1 MTTTTVTT
9 YAHSQPQSSGR
20 LASDQT
26 RSILVTGGS
35 SGVGGRAHRGP
46 GITRHQR
53 LHHSCNAR
61 FAENPATQIPLER
74 IEQYS
79 RFRSTPTIDQL
90 QTSTHSQLELRPLTT
105 RAEGSN
111 SISSAS
117 DIPTPQHQPPRN
129 MIATQSAPQILTA
142 ERRMAGAVD
151 GTPQSS
157 SSRRLSFPLSRTG
170 TQHSDRVGR
179 RLSTTSS
186 HATAHSW
193 HGSSGILANLPTPG
207 MLASLAGA
215 AHYTGN
221 PKYSQQ
227 EAVRASFGSK
237 NIVLE
242 GKRKQTVEDVLE
254 VRGLNSMHRI
264 GLMIVQLFC
273 AHPSLEIF
281 ERSWHRDAVFEDP
294 FTKCIGYREYAAQ
307 WYGLPKIAAQS
318 TTLQYRVL
326 SSTHSPHKIVFDQTQ
341 QYTLRYIKR
350 KKTIHSLVVL
360 ELDQDEKI
368 IKMEDKWNGE
378 DLPRKWGAV
387 WFRRLN
393 GKTIPFF
400 VRVPRPAPER
410 TPTPV

>member
-1 MTTTTVTT
+1 MTATTVTT
-9 YAHSQPQSSGR
+9 HVHAHTHSYSHSHPTGR
-20 LASDQT
+20 LVSDRN
-26 RSILVTGGS
+26 RSIMITGGS
-35 SGVGGRAHRGP
+35 NGVGGRAHHGP

-53 LHHSCNAR
+53 LHARNAR
-61 FAENPATQIPLER
+61 FAANPATQIPRER

-79 RFRSTPTIDQL
+79 RFRSTPALNQL
-90 QTSTHSQLELRPLTT
+90 QTSTTHNQLELRPLTT

-117 DIPTPQHQPPRN
+117 DIPTPQEQPSF
-129 MIATQSAPQILTA
+129 MTATRSAPQLLAA
-142 ERRMAGAVD
+142 ERRMAGAID

-157 SSRRLSFPLSRTG
+157 STRRLSFTLTRTG
-170 TQHSDRVGR
+170 TRHSDRTGR

-193 HGSSGILANLPTPG
+193 HGSSGVLANLPTPG

-221 PKYSQQ
+221 PKYTQQ

-237 NIVLE
+237 NVVLE
-242 GKRKQTVEDVLE
+242 GQRKQTVEDVLE
-254 VRGLNSMHRI
+254 
-264 GLMIVQLFC
+264 LFS

-294 FTKCIGYREYAAQ
+294 FTKCVGYKEYAAQ
-307 WYGLPKIAAQS
+307 WYGLPKIATNS

-341 QYTLRYIKR
+341 QYTFRYIKR
-350 KKTIHSLVVL
+350 KKTIHSLVVI
-360 ELDQDEKI
+360 ELDEEGKI
-368 IKMEDKWNGE
+368 IKMEDRWNGE
-378 DLPRKWGAV
+378 KLPRKWGAI
-387 WFRRLN
+387 WLRRLN
-393 GKTIPFF
+393 GKTAPFL

>member
-1 MTTTTVTT
+1 MTTTTVTAHT
-9 YAHSQPQSSGR
+9 HAHSHSHSYSHSGR
-20 LASDQT
+20 LANDRT
-26 RSILVTGGS
+26 RSILIAGGS
-35 SGVGGRAHRGP
+35 NGVGGRAHHGP

-53 LHHSCNAR
+53 LHSTRSAR
-61 FAENPATQIPLER
+61 FAANPATQIPLER

-79 RFRSTPTIDQL
+79 RFRSTPTVDQL
-90 QTSTHSQLELRPLTT
+90 QASTTHNQLELRPLTT
-105 RAEGSN
+105 VTTRGEASN

-117 DIPTPQHQPPRN
+117 DIPTPQHQRPGN
-129 MIATQSAPQILTA
+129 ITATRSAPQLLAA
-142 ERRMAGAVD
+142 ERRMAGAID

-157 SSRRLSFPLSRTG
+157 STRRLSFTLTRTG
-170 TQHSDRVGR
+170 TRHSDRTGR

-237 NIVLE
+237 NVVLE

-254 VRGLNSMHRI
+254 
-264 GLMIVQLFC
+264 LFC

-281 ERSWHRDAVFEDP
+281 DRSWHRDAVFEDP
-294 FTKCIGYREYAAQ
+294 FIKCVGFKEYAAQ

-350 KKTIHSLVVL
+350 KKTIHSLVII
-360 ELDQDEKI
+360 ELDEDGKI
-368 IKMEDKWNGE
+368 IKMEDRWNGE
-378 DLPRKWGAV
+378 EPPSKWGAI
-387 WFRRLN
+387 WLRRLN
-393 GKTIPFF
+393 GKTAPFF
-400 VRVPRPAPER
+400 VRVPRPVPER

>member
-1 MTTTTVTT
+1 M
-9 YAHSQPQSSGR
+9 
-20 LASDQT
+20 
-26 RSILVTGGS
+26 ITGGS
-35 SGVGGRAHRGP
+35 NGAGGRAHHGP

-53 LHHSCNAR
+53 LQTSRSAR
-61 FAENPATQIPLER
+61 FAANPATQIPLER

-79 RFRSTPTIDQL
+79 RFRSTPTINQL
-90 QTSTHSQLELRPLTT
+90 QASTTHTQLELRPLTT
-105 RAEGSN
+105 ATTRAGGSN

-117 DIPTPQHQPPRN
+117 DIPTPQQRPSN
-129 MIATQSAPQILTA
+129 MTATRSAPQLLTA
-142 ERRMAGAVD
+142 ERRMAGAID
-151 GTPQSS
+151 STPQSS
-157 SSRRLSFPLSRTG
+157 STRRLSFTLTRTG
-170 TQHSDRVGR
+170 TRHSDRTGR

-186 HATAHSW
+186 HATTHSW

-221 PKYSQQ
+221 PRYSQQ
-227 EAVRASFGSK
+227 EAVRAGFGSK
-237 NIVLE
+237 NVVLE

-254 VRGLNSMHRI
+254 
-264 GLMIVQLFC
+264 LFC

-281 ERSWHRDAVFEDP
+281 DRSWHRDAVFEDP
-294 FTKCIGYREYAAQ
+294 FTKCVGYKEYAAQ
-307 WYGLPKIAAQS
+307 WYGLPKITRQS

-360 ELDQDEKI
+360 ELDEDGKI
-368 IKMEDKWNGE
+368 IKMEDRWNGE
-378 DLPRKWGAV
+378 ELPRKWGAV
-387 WFRRLN
+387 WLRRLN
-393 GKTIPFF
+393 GKTAPLF

-410 TPTPV
+410 TPHTRITLL

>member
-1 MTTTTVTT
+1 
-9 YAHSQPQSSGR
+9 
-20 LASDQT
+20 
-26 RSILVTGGS
+26 
-35 SGVGGRAHRGP
+35 
-46 GITRHQR
+46 
-53 LHHSCNAR
+53 
-61 FAENPATQIPLER
+61 
-74 IEQYS
+74 
-79 RFRSTPTIDQL
+79 
-90 QTSTHSQLELRPLTT
+90 
-105 RAEGSN
+105 
-111 SISSAS
+111 
-117 DIPTPQHQPPRN
+117 
-129 MIATQSAPQILTA
+129 
-142 ERRMAGAVD
+142 MAGAID

-157 SSRRLSFPLSRTG
+157 STRRLSFTLTRTG
-170 TQHSDRVGR
+170 TRHSDRTGR

-186 HATAHSW
+186 HATTHSW

-237 NIVLE
+237 NVVLE

-254 VRGLNSMHRI
+254 
-264 GLMIVQLFC
+264 LFC

-281 ERSWHRDAVFEDP
+281 DRSWHRDAVFEDP
-294 FTKCIGYREYAAQ
+294 FIKCVGFKEYAAQ

-350 KKTIHSLVVL
+350 KKTIHSLVII
-360 ELDQDEKI
+360 ELDEDGKI
-368 IKMEDKWNGE
+368 IKMEDRWNGE
-378 DLPRKWGAV
+378 EPPSKWGAI
-387 WFRRLN
+387 WLRRLN
-393 GKTIPFF
+393 GKTAPLF